1 MNFCTVYAGQD
12 LLDIEDGG
20 YKMRLKERIRRFMQ
34 GRYGIVDQYSE
45 FLFIVAI
52 PMYIIGNIISIRV
65 VSALLMGVALFLVFY
80 VDYRIMSRNCT
91 KRYRENEQYLM
102 FAGIFRKR
110 WQKFCSRIKDR
121 RENRIYKCPSCKQ
134 RIRVPRGKG
143 KIAIT
148 CPQCRT
154 EFIRKS

>member
-1 MNFCTVYAGQD
+1 
-12 LLDIEDGG
+12 
-20 YKMRLKERIRRFMQ
+20 MRLKERIRRFMQ

-52 PMYIIGNIISIRV
+52 PMYIIGNIISIRA

-80 VDYRIMSRNCT
+80 VD
-91 KRYRENEQYLM
+91 YRENEQYLM

>member
-1 MNFCTVYAGQD
+1 MNSCAVYAGQD

-52 PMYIIGNIISIRV
+52 PMYIIGNIISIRA

-80 VDYRIMSRNCT
+80 VDYRIM
-91 KRYRENEQYLM
+91 
-102 FAGIFRKR
+102 
-110 WQKFCSRIKDR
+110 
-121 RENRIYKCPSCKQ
+121 
-134 RIRVPRGKG
+134 
-143 KIAIT
+143 
-148 CPQCRT
+148 
-154 EFIRKS
+154 

>member
-1 MNFCTVYAGQD
+1 
-12 LLDIEDGG
+12 
-20 YKMRLKERIRRFMQ
+20 MRLKERIRRFMQ

-91 KRYRENEQYLM
+91 KRYRENEQYLSLRVYSVSVGRS
-102 FAGIFRKR
+102 FG
-110 WQKFCSRIKDR
+110 SRIKDR

>member
-1 MNFCTVYAGQD
+1 
-12 LLDIEDGG
+12 
-20 YKMRLKERIRRFMQ
+20 MRLKERIRRFMQ

-121 RENRIYKCPSCKQ
+121 RENRIYNAHPVSSGFVCREEKERLRS
-134 RIRVPRGKG
+134 RVRNVGQNLYVRVK
-143 KIAIT
+143 
-148 CPQCRT
+148 R
-154 EFIRKS
+154 RKWYAGDDV

>member
-1 MNFCTVYAGQD
+1 
-12 LLDIEDGG
+12 
-20 YKMRLKERIRRFMQ
+20 MRLKERIRRFMQ

-52 PMYIIGNIISIRV
+52 
-65 VSALLMGVALFLVFY
+65 
-80 VDYRIMSRNCT
+80 
-91 KRYRENEQYLM
+91 LM

>member
-1 MNFCTVYAGQD
+1 
-12 LLDIEDGG
+12 
-20 YKMRLKERIRRFMQ
+20 MRLKERIRRFMQ

-110 WQKFCSRIKDR
+110 WRSFVLASRIGARIVFTNAHPVSSGFVCREEKERLRSRVRNVGQNLYVRVKR
-121 RENRIYKCPSCKQ
+121 RKWYAGDD
-134 RIRVPRGKG
+134 V
-143 KIAIT
+143 
-148 CPQCRT
+148 
-154 EFIRKS
+154 